1 VAAADSL
8 PRRAFREFRRFT
20 NLEFYKSHEAG
31 SRGCNVP
38 ISLVEP
44 YISLG
49 LSLTLLDTSFMFS
62 YWLKITLCTIHL
74 VLQNN
79 WAMTSSSTQKSSQP
93 PSRTGLAAG
102 WHKTCS
108 FLLTKCPKVL
118 RATGNY
124 IKEHPVSFT
133 LQAVGVLAMTAS
145 VVAVPVLGAA
155 GFAATG
161 PVAGS
166 AAAAA
171 WQSSIG
177 LVEAGSLFAWCQSA
191 AMSGAALNGI
201 FSFGVAGAGVARV
214 ATVPVIPGFA
224 EKFKSVFRRG

>member
-1 VAAADSL
+1 
-8 PRRAFREFRRFT
+8 
-20 NLEFYKSHEAG
+20 
-31 SRGCNVP
+31 
-38 ISLVEP
+38 
-44 YISLG
+44 
-49 LSLTLLDTSFMFS
+49 
-62 YWLKITLCTIHL
+62 
-74 VLQNN
+74 VL
-79 WAMTSSSTQKSSQP
+79 
-93 PSRTGLAAG
+93 
-102 WHKTCS
+102 
-108 FLLTKCPKVL
+108 
-118 RATGNY
+118 
-124 IKEHPVSFT
+124 FT

-166 AAAAA
+166 AAAA

-201 FSFGVAGAGVARV
+201 FSFGVAGAGVAGV

-224 EKFKSVFRRG
+224 EKFKSVFRRGELHPADVVLVGRSL